1 MQSPRDASSLDRAGR
16 LILKIIKQGALQ
28 VLLQGASLTIG
39 IESYTLDD

>member
-1 MQSPRDASSLDRAGR
+1 MQSPRDASSFDRTVR
-16 LILKIIKQGALQ
+16 LSLKIIKQGALQ

>member
-1 MQSPRDASSLDRAGR
+1 MQSPRDASFFDRAVR
-16 LILKIIKQGALQ
+16 LSLKIIKQGALQ